1 MHLAVYCGSWYT
13 SRTEVDI
20 DVNSVREDP
29 GGPDRP
35 RFSGAVDR
43 RCRREREGGHVSEE
57 FEGSVHRGARRSVRR
72 LGAVALALAMAGV
85 GLAGCGDDDDTA
97 SGTAGDGGTTTESA
111 DGETSTDDGGD
122 GGDGGDAG
130 ARLQEVLGLSAEE
143 AGACADEEFRMGAVL
158 ALTGP
163 GSFYGKTMSRGID
176 LAVEH
181 IAAAGG
187 PDFAVEYKDHKS
199 GDPAAGQ
206 QAITELGENGYGA
219 KLASYVDNLGS
230 MLAGTAQYKVFT
242 LDGGGGTSIFGQGQD
257 YFWGTRAITPNDALP
272 GLFQYVTETMPDAE
286 TVGLVGWDVGEPSN
300 GQIKAEVLKAIEAS
314 GLEFND
320 LYELTPVGSQD
331 YSQALPK
338 ITSNEPDILL
348 AGLYGQ
354 DIGSFLNQAQTA
366 GIESEIF
373 GFEFTPDGV
382 NASKGTF
389 DQVGYNFAYDFFDP
403 ANPSNPLA
411 ELFVEEFEAAHDE
424 APDFYAANFYEDT
437 LAMWDLVRRVCEEG
451 GDINSGEDLDQA
463 LRADPVLQS
472 VYGGD
477 EETVGTKELDLETH
491 SVIQRPMG
499 VFEYSGGEVT
509 SKAFFDLDAEDFQL
523 TE

>member
-1 MHLAVYCGSWYT
+1 M
-13 SRTEVDI
+13 
-20 DVNSVREDP
+20 
-29 GGPDRP
+29 
-35 RFSGAVDR
+35 
-43 RCRREREGGHVSEE
+43 SEE
-57 FEGSVHRGARRSVRR
+57 LDGSVHRTARRSTRR
-72 LGAVALALAMAGV
+72 LGAAVAAVVLAGAA
-85 GLAGCGDDDDTA
+85 LAGCGDDDTSTDAAGGGGGDTA
-97 SGTAGDGGTTTESA
+97 TESADDTTTESDDDSGA
-111 DGETSTDDGGD
+111 STG
-122 GGDGGDAG
+122 GGDAG
-130 ARLQEVLGLSAEE
+130 AQLQEALGLSAEE

-181 IAAAGG
+181 IEAAGG
-187 PDFAVEYKDHKS
+187 PTFAVEYKDHKS

-242 LDGGGGTSIFGQGQD
+242 LDGGGGTSIFGQGQP

-272 GLFQYVTETMPDAE
+272 GLFEYVTESIPEAK

-300 GQIKAEVLKAIEAS
+300 SQIREEILATIEDA
-314 GLEFND
+314 GLEFNG
-320 LYELTPVGSQD
+320 LYELTQVGSQD
-331 YSQALPK
+331 YSQVLPK
-338 ITSNEPDILL
+338 ITSNEPDVLL

-354 DIGSFLNQAQTA
+354 DIGSFMNQAQVA

-382 NASKGTF
+382 NASKGAF
-389 DQVGYNFAYDFFDP
+389 DQAGYQFAYDFFDP
-403 ANPSNPLA
+403 ANPTNPLA
-411 ELFVEEFEAAHDE
+411 ELFVEEFEAAHGE
-424 APDFYAANFYEDT
+424 PPDFYAANFYEDT
-437 LAMWDLVRRVCEEG
+437 LAMWDLIRRVCESG
-451 GDINSGEDLDQA
+451 GDINSGEDLDEA

-491 SVIQRPMG
+491 SVKQRPMG
-499 VFEYSGGEVT
+499 VFEYRDGEVT
-509 SKAFFDLDAEDFQL
+509 PLAYFDIDGENFRLAE
-523 TE
+523 